1 MPSIHHGL
9 VWLGLLLGL
18 AVCLTVG
25 THTPAA
31 LTPFDTVTTHRRG
44 SGDRRIAPLPQP
56 NVLWAELIPQSGRV
70 AVMLPPAEAGE
81 TLLMVS
87 VQDAPRR
94 SSTMTITID
103 DAAAG
108 TIAQP
113 TWQAIDSEQI
123 SVQPP
128 FPVLPSVKESG
139 CLNTPEALPT
149 ESAQETWFLPTPRK
163 PSMTGSPSAAIPTM
177 QVLCDGRVRIV
188 WDREI
193 AWNTVRLDWCRQLA
207 ARLNSV
213 LIPRVESVFGPVAD
227 RLVAGTLTV
236 VVTPRV
242 RDAGGSGSPVE
253 AFVLASDFRVDL
265 ERPEGHGCDAIY
277 LHPDLDLGKSDP
289 ILVHELTHAAQ
300 FCTFRRQ
307 YGRTPWPLQ
316 DWMLEGSAH
325 AAEVLLTH
333 NDQNVADRLLAF
345 HQAPEQSP
353 LVVVDAAVSGR
364 WRDPRCRGA
373 ACSFFTWGARRY
385 GLEAMARLTVSPQG
399 IDDPWESIVGLS
411 WPAIHR
417 AWLISVATANEAR
430 RHPVELGHSATV
442 RIDGRATAFFAL
454 PSMAGRS
461 QPLRL
466 TIASETSATWHATL
480 VRSPRRWPTGSHPES
495 SPPDH
500 YFSSGVGF
508 TSPVTISR

>member
-18 AVCLTVG
+18 AACLRVG
-25 THTPAA
+25 THTPAGFA
-31 LTPFDTVTTHRRG
+31 PFDTVTIHRCG
-44 SGDRRIAPLPQP
+44 SGDGLIAPLPQP
-56 NVLWAELIPQSGRV
+56 NVLWAELIPQSGGA
-70 AVMLPPAEAGE
+70 AVMLPPAEVGE

-87 VQDAPRR
+87 VQDVPRR
-94 SSTMTITID
+94 SSTMTVTIE
-103 DAAAG
+103 DASAEAVG
-108 TIAQP
+108 QP
-113 TWQAIDSEQI
+113 IWQAMEDHP
-123 SVQPP
+123 VQSP
-128 FPVLPSVKESG
+128 FPALPSAKETARI
-139 CLNTPEALPT
+139 NTPEASPA
-149 ESAQETWFLPTPRK
+149 ESLHETWFLPTRRK
-163 PSMTGSPSAAIPTM
+163 PSIMGSPGAALSTM
-177 QVLCDGRVRIV
+177 SVLCDGRVRIV

-227 RLVAGTLTV
+227 RLAAGTLTV

-265 ERPEGHGCDAIY
+265 ERPESHGCDAIY

-300 FCTFRRQ
+300 FCTFRRR

-316 DWMLEGSAH
+316 DWMLEGCAH

-373 ACSFFTWGARRY
+373 ACSFFTWGAQRY
-385 GLEAMARLTVSPQG
+385 GLEAMARRTVPSQG
-399 IDDPWESIVGLS
+399 IDDPWLSIVGQR
-411 WPAIHR
+411 WPEIHR
-417 AWLISVATANEAR
+417 AWLVSVAIANETQ
-430 RHPVELGHSATV
+430 RHPVRSGHPVTI
-442 RIDGRATAFFAL
+442 RIDGGATAFFTL
-454 PSMAGRS
+454 PSMAGQS

-466 TIASETSATWHATL
+466 SIASQTSAGWHATL
-480 VRSPRRWPTGSHPES
+480 VQTPQRLPGGGHQTPSPAGN
-495 SPPDH
+495 

-508 TSPVTISR
+508 TSPVTMSR